1 MSDPTARIVLWGIE
15 GAGKS
20 TTLQTIYNKLRPDL
34 RGTLRREPSR
44 LDPTVHAEILPII
57 LGPAG
62 GVGSAIEIVA
72 VPGASDQVLTR
83 KQLLDRVDGIVLVLD
98 CSPEMID
105 ANLQSIEELRDSLAD
120 YGRTLDDI
128 PVVLQYNKRDIADPF
143 AIEAL
148 HRRIG
153 FGQSAVF
160 ETTATTG
167 QGILPTLTT
176 ISKHVVRSRR
186 HLSQS
191 ADGQSES
198 VATAPAVEAEP
209 VAPTPTPSTTAR
221 ATSSATSSPTPP
233 FSPRTTPGM
242 PSAITP
248 PQIPAS
254 GPATHEIL
262 EAAILDEAEDL
273 ATREGPDTFE
283 QAFSDSPPSPSGPTA
298 QVGEG
303 KPDTTLV
310 GDLHIVSVGQ
320 ADLDGDG
327 SVRLPLV
334 LGDIGGR
341 TRSVILSLRLDPLL
355 DRDRD

>member
-20 TTLQTIYNKLRPDL
+20 TTLQTIYDKLRPDL

-57 LGPAG
+57 LGPVG

-98 CSPEMID
+98 CSPEKID
-105 ANLQSIEELRDSLAD
+105 TNPQSIQELRDSLAD
-120 YGRTLDDI
+120 YGRTLEDL

-143 AIEAL
+143 EIEAL

-191 ADGQSES
+191 ADSQSES
-198 VATAPAVEAEP
+198 VVTAPAVEAKR
-209 VAPTPTPSTTAR
+209 AAFAPTPSTTPG
-221 ATSSATSSPTPP
+221 TPSSPAPP
-233 FSPRTTPGM
+233 FSPGTPPVM
-242 PSAITP
+242 PSTIK
-248 PQIPAS
+248 PAPNPVS
-254 GPATHEIL
+254 GAATHEIL
-262 EAAILDEAEDL
+262 EAAILDEAEEF
-273 ATREGPDTFE
+273 ATREGPDTLE
-283 QAFSDSPPSPSGPTA
+283 QAFSDASPSSRGSHTH
-298 QVGEG
+298 VEDG
-303 KPDTTLV
+303 KPETALV
-310 GDLHIVSVGQ
+310 GDLHIVSVGE
-320 ADLDGDG
+320 ADLDGEG

-334 LGDIGGR
+334 LGDTGGR
-341 TRSVILSLRLDPLL
+341 TRSVVLSLRLDPLL
-355 DRDRD
+355 DRDPD

>member
-20 TTLQTIYNKLRPDL
+20 TTLQTIYTKLRPDL

-57 LGPAG
+57 LGPVG

-98 CSPEMID
+98 CSPEKID
-105 ANLQSIEELRDSLAD
+105 ANPQSIAELRDSLAD
-120 YGRTLDDI
+120 YGRSLEEI

-160 ETTATTG
+160 ETIATTG

-176 ISKHVVRSRR
+176 ISKHVVRARR
-186 HLSQS
+186 SISQP
-191 ADGQSES
+191 ADGDSKEE
-198 VATAPAVEAEP
+198 ATAPM
-209 VAPTPTPSTTAR
+209 VATERQAPRPTPLSRPERAAATPSTNTH
-221 ATSSATSSPTPP
+221 SPIH
-233 FSPRTTPGM
+233 
-242 PSAITP
+242 AN
-248 PQIPAS
+248 

-262 EAAILDEAEDL
+262 EAAILDEAEAL
-273 ATREGPDTFE
+273 TTREGPDALE
-283 QAFSDSPPSPSGPTA
+283 RAFSDSSRPPRWQHDHA
-298 QVGEG
+298 AEG
-303 KPDTTLV
+303 KPDSTLV
-310 GDLHIVSVGQ
+310 GDLRVVSVGQ
-320 ADLDGDG
+320 ADLEDDGG
-327 SVRLPLV
+327 VRLPLV
-334 LGDIGGR
+334 LGDVEGR
-341 TRSVILSLRLDPLL
+341 TRSVVLSLRLDPLV